1 MKKKVLKVLGMGL
14 SVYFVA
20 FLAFI
25 LDLDGKALFYLYE
38 PIVTKHFDDMPRK
51 DIQVSEIR
59 RSDLI
64 IRFHIQGKLPTGSF
78 PFLLRCRRLFPVIL

>member
-38 PIVTKHFDDMPRK
+38 PIVTKPNTST
-51 DIQVSEIR
+51 I
-59 RSDLI
+59 
-64 IRFHIQGKLPTGSF
+64 
-78 PFLLRCRRLFPVIL
+78 CREKI

>member
-25 LDLDGKALFYLYE
+25 LDLDGKALFNTST
-38 PIVTKHFDDMPRK
+38 I
-51 DIQVSEIR
+51 
-59 RSDLI
+59 
-64 IRFHIQGKLPTGSF
+64 
-78 PFLLRCRRLFPVIL
+78 CREKI

>member
-1 MKKKVLKVLGMGL
+1 MKKKVLKVLGMGLSVYFVAFLAGMGL

-51 DIQVSEIR
+51 DMTKMPYEMKKYPKFDDQI
-59 RSDLI
+59 
-64 IRFHIQGKLPTGSF
+64 
-78 PFLLRCRRLFPVIL
+78 

>member
-25 LDLDGKALFYLYE
+25 LDLDGKLLFYLYE

-51 DIQVSEIR
+51 DMTKMPYEMNKYPKYDDQI
-59 RSDLI
+59 
-64 IRFHIQGKLPTGSF
+64 
-78 PFLLRCRRLFPVIL
+78 

>member
-1 MKKKVLKVLGMGL
+1 MKKKILKVLGMGL

-25 LDLDGKALFYLYE
+25 LDLDGKLLFYLYE

-51 DIQVSEIR
+51 DMPKMPYEMKKYPKFDDQI
-59 RSDLI
+59 
-64 IRFHIQGKLPTGSF
+64 
-78 PFLLRCRRLFPVIL
+78 

>member
-25 LDLDGKALFYLYE
+25 LDLDGKLLFYLYE

-51 DIQVSEIR
+51 DMTKMPYEMKKYPKKMRTNCYSMNAGFRDVCPTLVS
-59 RSDLI
+59 
-64 IRFHIQGKLPTGSF
+64 
-78 PFLLRCRRLFPVIL
+78 